1 MNDKLKELL
10 KRKQKIKKNF
20 FKNIYDLDNKI
31 DLIYNFSKSTVNIKN
46 ELIFTFDLSNKIFL
60 LDNIIENKLNITKES
75 SIYSNIKEYLVD
87 DFIINNELDIKYSIY
102 IFLLKYYN
110 DYKNFDLNK
119 DLINIRQCK
128 NRFSINNIIIF
139 ERNEKY
145 YFYEDT
151 SCFLNKSDI
160 NQTYEQLKE
169 YIFHWL
175 YLNDKYNI
183 KHYLKMKYHY
193 N

>member
-20 FKNIYDLDNKI
+20 IKNIYDLDNKI

-46 ELIFTFDLSNKIFL
+46 ELIFTFDLSKKILL

-119 DLINIRQCK
+119 DLIKIRQGK
-128 NRFSINNIIIF
+128 NRFSINNIVTIEIQP
-139 ERNEKY
+139 
-145 YFYEDT
+145 
-151 SCFLNKSDI
+151 FLVQMVPPASWPRDMPADS
-160 NQTYEQLKE
+160 L
-169 YIFHWL
+169 
-175 YLNDKYNI
+175 
-183 KHYLKMKYHY
+183 
-193 N
+193 

>member
-1 MNDKLKELL
+1 M
-10 KRKQKIKKNF
+10 
-20 FKNIYDLDNKI
+20 
-31 DLIYNFSKSTVNIKN
+31 
-46 ELIFTFDLSNKIFL
+46 
-60 LDNIIENKLNITKES
+60 DNIIENKLNITKES

-87 DFIINNELDIKYSIY
+87 DFIINNKLDIKYSIY

>member
-10 KRKQKIKKNF
+10 KEKQKINKKLLN
-20 FKNIYDLDNKI
+20 KTHDLNNKI
-31 DLIYNFSKSTVNIKN
+31 DSIYNFSKSIVNIKN
-46 ELIFTFDLSNKIFL
+46 EIIFTFDLSKKIFL
-60 LDNIIENKLNITKES
+60 LENIVENKLNITKDS
-75 SIYSNIKEYLVD
+75 LIYFNIKKYLVD
-87 DFIINNELDIKYSIY
+87 DFIINNEVDIKYSIY
-102 IFLLKYYN
+102 VFLLKYYN

-119 DLINIRQCK
+119 DINNIKKGQD
-128 NRFSINNIIIF
+128 RFSINDIVIF
-139 ERNEKY
+139 ESNKNY

-175 YLNDKYNI
+175 YLNNKYNI